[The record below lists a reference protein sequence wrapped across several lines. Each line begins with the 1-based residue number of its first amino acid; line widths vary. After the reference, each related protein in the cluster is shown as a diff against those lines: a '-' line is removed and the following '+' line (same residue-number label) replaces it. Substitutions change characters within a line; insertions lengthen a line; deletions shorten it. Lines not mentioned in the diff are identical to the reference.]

1 MSHPSRC
8 LWFLL
13 AAFLGLTARVQASTN
28 CFQWSAKGEDLKA
41 ARCFQRAADR
51 IPASAQDPFQRSI
64 RGNHL
69 RNSALAYYRAAQKE
83 KDQAVRAYRKERA
96 VRALRRFLSERL
108 CSGEGHCAQVRQRM
122 EQIAQSILYKK
133 LEVAAPQGV
142 RTRVVIQ
149 GYRFREVHYTP
160 WVGRVRPGPY
170 TLLYQSAKQKTRRHA
185 LAVEE
190 EQKADAP
197 PLRVVLPIPAD
208 EASEMQREQ
217 RTARTPRKKPRT
229 RRTRLAA
236 LPSDGASAP
245 KEPTPK
251 EPTPKEPEARDVS
264 QPIEPPKRTEPEPPK
279 RTEPEPPKRTEPEP
293 PPRRGDPPTTQ
304 AVVKPPKKREEKKIA
319 MARKQPPKKPNPPPS
334 VVGPAILMGIG
345 GAALIGG
352 GIAMGLGYGQI
363 SDVGQTIEALRK
375 DADQRTPEEQI
386 LATKSGLSAAQLQ
399 QRLGNLETQVVVGWI
414 VVGAAAAI
422 GGAGLIWYLVQRAT
436 YKPDPPAPP
445 PIPAPN
451 ARLLFDS
458 HSFSSSLSTR
468 SAP

>member
-13 AAFLGLTARVQASTN
+13 AAFLGLTDQAQASTT

-51 IPASAQDPFQRSI
+51 IPASTPDPFQRSI

-83 KDQAVRAYRKERA
+83 KDQAIRAYRKERA

-160 WVGRVRPGPY
+160 WSGRVRPGSY
-170 TLLYQSAKQKTRRHA
+170 TLLYQSAKQKTRRHPI
-185 LAVEE
+185 AVAE

-197 PLRVVLPIPAD
+197 PLRVILPIPPN
-208 EASEMQREQ
+208 EASELEREQ
-217 RTARTPRKKPRT
+217 RTDRTLRKNPRI
-229 RRTRLAA
+229 RRKRIAA
-236 LPSDGASAP
+236 LSSDGAS
-245 KEPTPK
+245 TPK
-251 EPTPKEPEARDVS
+251 EPTPKEPDPRAVP
-264 QPIEPPKRTEPEPPK
+264 QPIEPPKRTESEPPK
-279 RTEPEPPKRTEPEP
+279 RTESEPPKRTEPEP
-293 PPRRGDPPTTQ
+293 PPRRVDPPTTQ
-304 AVVKPPKKREEKKIA
+304 AAVKPPKKREEKKIA

-352 GIAMGLGYGQI
+352 GIAMGVGYGQI

-375 DADQRTPEEQI
+375 EADQRTPEEQI

-436 YKPDPPAPP
+436 YKPDPPALPP
-445 PIPAPN
+445 APAPN

-458 HSFSSSLSTR
+458 RSFSSSLSTR